1 MLKWLKKKVYS
12 SLSEV
17 LGAIY
22 KELDS
27 LQPVDTDTVKW
38 TKGLNGMKAHAVVQN
53 SPVAMNQV
61 QEDGSGPMYAKVKL
75 LNYPRT
81 MRKYMSVVITGY
93 DDTETSIETGF
104 SSSNPPELPTL
115 VSDYNEIPTGQLP
128 NTLPFGV
135 LQQEFI
141 VSNLSD
147 PTDNIRTVILSG
159 PTLAW
164 VVLESIRDDKI
175 YCTLPSAFYG
185 YLETANQG
193 LAKIIWRPA
202 SQSGI
207 KLCIVNMGSGYDS
220 RYFGAFKV
228 GVLNDKLYLYDG
240 SNPTSVNAGIIYA
253 GSLAK
258 YVAKTELAFVA
269 SDIYVGITYLPE
281 DESWIT
287 WVHQGNI
294 EASPYYR
301 DERTYYARVA
311 VYGSSGGITQINT
324 TGQVVVQGRWVP

>member
-1 MLKWLKKKVYS
+1 MLKWLTKKTYAT
-12 SLSEV
+12 LSEV
-17 LGAIY
+17 LGAVH
-22 KELDS
+22 KELEE
-27 LQPVDTDTVKW
+27 LQPVDTDSIKW
-38 TKGLNGMKAHAVVQN
+38 TKGMEGMRAELNRELLGGGGLEEQEA
-53 SPVAMNQV
+53 
-61 QEDGSGPMYAKVKL
+61 EDGSEPIYARVKL

-115 VSDYNEIPTGQLP
+115 VSDYNEISTGTLP

-135 LQQEFI
+135 LQQEFSL
-141 VSNLSD
+141 SN
-147 PTDNIRTVILSG
+147 PTSNICTVILSG
-159 PTLAW
+159 LTLAW
-164 VVLESIRDDKI
+164 VYLERIQDDKI
-175 YCTLPSAFYG
+175 YCTLPTSYYG
-185 YLETANQG
+185 YLYAANHG

-202 SQSGI
+202 AQSGTA
-207 KLCIVNMGSGYDS
+207 LCIVNMGSGYDS

-228 GVLNDKLYLYDG
+228 GVLDDKLYLYDG

-253 GSLAK
+253 GSVAK

-287 WVHQGNI
+287 WVHQGYI
-294 EASPYYR
+294 TTSPYYT
-301 DERTYYARVA
+301 DERTYYTRVA
-311 VYGSSGGITQINT
+311 VYGSNGVVTQINT

>member
-17 LGAIY
+17 LGAVY
-22 KELDS
+22 KELES

-38 TKGLNGMKAHAVVQN
+38 TKGLTGMKAHAVVQN

-61 QEDGSGPMYAKVKL
+61 QEYGSEPIYARVKL

-81 MRKYMSVVITGY
+81 MQKYMSVVITGY

-104 SSSNPPELPTL
+104 TSSNPPELPTL
-115 VSDYNEIPTGQLP
+115 VSDYNEIGTGTLP

-135 LQQEFI
+135 LQQEFSL
-141 VSNLSD
+141 SN
-147 PTDNIRTVILSG
+147 PTNNICTVILSG
-159 PTLAW
+159 LTLAW
-164 VVLESIRDDKI
+164 VTLEYIRDDRI
-175 YCTLPSAFYG
+175 YCTLPTSYG
-185 YLETANQG
+185 YLYAANQG

-202 SQSGI
+202 AQSGTA
-207 KLCIVNMGSGYDS
+207 LCIVNMGSGYDS

-228 GVLNDKLYLYDG
+228 GVLDDKLYLYDG

-258 YVAKTELAFVA
+258 YVAKTELAFIA

-294 EASPYYR
+294 TTSPYYT
-301 DERTYYARVA
+301 DERTYYTRVA
-311 VYGSSGGITQINT
+311 VYGSNGVVTQINT